1 MKRKIVLVTLSLV
14 LALGLCA
21 CGKKEVTEQVTEN
34 VQETVEQA
42 ETKQEETKE
51 LENPFS
57 NAISF
62 QTKDIDGNSVDD
74 SILNQA
80 KVVMVNFWEPWCGPC
95 VSEMPDL
102 EKIYKSYE
110 DRGLL
115 VIGAFT
121 TTDMTSEAKEIMEQ
135 AGITYPVIV
144 APESMYSLMTEY
156 VPTTVFMDS
165 YGNIISKE
173 PIIGSNSYENWAQ
186 VVESYLN

>member
-1 MKRKIVLVTLSLV
+1 MNRRVLLCTLSLI

-21 CGKKEVTEQVTEN
+21 CGKKEVTEQRTETA
-34 VQETVEQA
+34 QEAVEQE

-62 QTKDIDGNSVDD
+62 QTQDLDGNYVDD
-74 SILNQA
+74 SILKQA
-80 KVVMVNFWEPWCGPC
+80 KVIMVNFWEPWCGPC

-102 EKIYKSYE
+102 EKIYETYKG
-110 DRGLL
+110 RGLL
-115 VIGAFT
+115 LIGAFT
-121 TTDMTSEAKEIMEQ
+121 TTDMTADAKEIIERS
-135 AGITYPVIV
+135 GITYPVIV

>member
-21 CGKKEVTEQVTEN
+21 CGKKEVT
-34 VQETVEQA
+34 
-42 ETKQEETKE
+42 
-51 LENPFS
+51 ENPFS

-102 EKIYKSYE
+102 EKIYESYK

-115 VIGAFT
+115 IIGAFT

-186 VVESYLN
+186 VVESYLK